1 MYVEV
6 GFPMYREIINYLCCP
21 VCRNNLHLRADS
33 EIDGDVI
40 TGLLTCEVGHSYR
53 IHKGVADFNS
63 DEQGFANQWEE
74 LGDGEHFDE
83 FDSQVDARN
92 PAQVIER
99 RKLVLDSITGAVS
112 VHKPKILLD
121 IASGRGLI
129 LTELVKA
136 LDFDTHIL
144 SIDLSKFVLQY
155 DHRKFKQMAP
165 DAKISFLACDA
176 TNLPL
181 KDFAVDAATT
191 YCGFSNMVGCAGEAL
206 GEAHRV
212 LKPAG
217 ILLDSYVV
225 IEKESKGY
233 ELLHQVCA
241 QQQLSGAEAFFIH
254 ENVVKHHEALFSGV
268 DCKRVFEGL
277 GVGNDMDL
285 LPYDG
290 EWYAE
295 EVLISTK

>member
-1 MYVEV
+1 
-6 GFPMYREIINYLCCP
+6 MYREIINHLCCP
-21 VCRNNLHLRADS
+21 ICRNNLLLRADS
-33 EIDGDVI
+33 EVNGDVME
-40 TGLLTCEVGHSYR
+40 GLLTCEGGHSFH

-63 DEQGFANQWEE
+63 VEQGFANQWEE
-74 LGDGEHFDE
+74 LGDGECFE
-83 FDSQVDARN
+83 NFDSNVDARN
-92 PAQVIER
+92 PEQVIER
-99 RKLVLDSITGAVS
+99 RKLVLDAITGAVS
-112 VHKPKILLD
+112 VRKPEIVLD
-121 IASGRGLI
+121 IASGRGLM
-129 LTELVKA
+129 LTELVKSM
-136 LDFDTHIL
+136 DGDTHII

-155 DHRKFKQMAP
+155 DHQKFKQMAP
-165 DAKISFLACDA
+165 GAKISFLACDA

-181 KDFAVDAATT
+181 KDSVVDAAST

-212 LKPAG
+212 IKPAG
-217 ILLDSYVV
+217 ILVDSYVV
-225 IEKESKGY
+225 IEKASKGY

-241 QQQLSGAEAFFIH
+241 QQQLSGAEAFFLH
-254 ENVVKHHEALFSGV
+254 EDVVKHHEALFSGV

-295 EVLISTK
+295 EVLISQK